1 MAFHHLALAT
11 RDIDATHTFYSRVLG
26 FELMKAVVGA
36 TPAGGWAKH
45 LFYDTGGGE
54 LLAFWDLH
62 DPEIRQDFDPAIST
76 GLGLPEWVVHVA
88 FAARDVADLD
98 GRRQRLLDGGYD
110 VAEIDHGWCR
120 SIYTLDPNGILVEYC
135 TTTRLFSAEDQAAAL
150 QALRDPNPRLEAPAP
165 PPKIHRT
172 SAQPLHQRERISEA

>member
-11 RDIDATHTFYSRVLG
+11 RDIEATHVFYSRVLG
-26 FELMKAVVGA
+26 FELVKAVVGA
-36 TPAGGWAKH
+36 TPTGGWAKH

-54 LLAFWDLH
+54 LQAFCDLH
-62 DPEIRQDFDPAIST
+62 DEAISPDFDPAIST

-88 FAARDVADLD
+88 FAAEGVPDLD
-98 GRRQRLLDGGYD
+98 GRRERIVEAGYD

-135 TTTRLFSAEDQAAAL
+135 TTTRAFSAEDRAAAL
-150 QALRDPNPRLEAPAP
+150 RALRDAQPELEAPAP
-165 PPKIHRT
+165 PPKIYRA
-172 SAQPLHQRERISEA
+172 SAPPRA

>member
-11 RDIDATHTFYSRVLG
+11 RDIEATHLFYAQVLG

-36 TPAGGWAKH
+36 TPGGGWAKH
-45 LFYDTGGGE
+45 LFYDTGDGE

-62 DPEIRQDFDPAIST
+62 DDSIRSDFDPAIST

-88 FAARDVADLD
+88 FAAPGLAELD
-98 GRRQRLLDGGYD
+98 GRRERIVAAGYD

-120 SIYTLDPNGILVEYC
+120 SIYTIDPNGILVEYC
-135 TTTRLFSAEDQAAAL
+135 TTTRPFSAEDRAAAL
-150 QALRDPNPRLEAPAP
+150 QALRDPNPPLEAPAP
-165 PPKIHRT
+165 PPKIYRA
-172 SAQPLHQRERISEA
+172 SAAPLHQRERAAR